1 MPETQGGSDMIL
13 LTAITYTSHHSASAC
28 MHVFRPQSLSTY
40 EVVID
45 VETNNKK
52 IASSKGICDF
62 Q

>member
-13 LTAITYTSHHSASAC
+13 LTAITYTSHDSAC
-28 MHVFRPQSLSTY
+28 MYVFRPQSLSTY
-40 EVVID
+40 AVVID